1 MSAATRTALAF
12 TAVTTVGGLL
22 PADMLL
28 RIAEAR
34 NLPGT
39 KPADYG
45 LPASVPVRDEAER
58 AWEYLKPLWRDLRT
72 ALPSDPVT
80 GAPAADP
87 IGRAGLRLARPA
99 LPQAGLRCADGGR
112 RGGHPCRLGR

>member
-12 TAVTTVGGLL
+12 TAATTVGGLL

-39 KPADYG
+39 KPTDYG

-58 AWEYLKPLWRDLRT
+58 AWEYLKPLWRDLRA
-72 ALPSDPVT
+72 ALPSDRPQARRPPT
-80 GAPAADP
+80 RRAAPAPTGSPSSSASWTS
-87 IGRAGLRLARPA
+87 GR
-99 LPQAGLRCADGGR
+99 
-112 RGGHPCRLGR
+112 